1 MIFKGYWYL
10 PENKE
15 KKIAGILTIKTHN
28 LYVLELIGG
37 FEESIEEILEFENKE
52 VIFGEAYDSNNK
64 IRKISLI
71 NCQSF
76 RPNVNLSA
84 NYPLTSY
91 KCSVIIDGIHIDSLD
106 SNNFIELKANL
117 SSLFLWKKSNIIKQT
132 IHFSEDSIDTK
143 QINNLDIR
151 INSNDNWEI
160 PVEIGKST
168 KIILCSNANFKSKR
182 YNKEFIINQNTEIK
196 IKNEYSTSLNYL
208 YNKLYLFK
216 QFLSFATL
224 NQVCVNQLIAYSKEN
239 YQEINNQKILN
250 PIKIYLANEDFC
262 EKDFVI
268 NKTNFLFY
276 FSDIKEE
283 YDEIIKKWFEVS
295 DEIAPIRQHL
305 INSINSTNEFTSISF
320 LIVAQALE
328 GFHRRFVDN
337 SDNKD
342 LRERLNELINK
353 FSNIDK
359 VKIISEIEVDQT
371 VKSRHYYS
379 HFFQKGKNVLEGIE
393 LYYLTSKLKKLLICC
408 VLDLIGFEYKKINYL
423 LNKDVFI

>member
-160 PVEIGKST
+160 PIEIEKST
-168 KIILCSNANFKSKR
+168 KVILCSNANLKSKP
-182 YNKEFIINQNTEIK
+182 YNKGFIVNQNTEVK
-196 IKNEYSTSLNYL
+196 IKTKYSTSLNYL
-208 YNKLYLFK
+208 YNKLNLFK

-224 NQVCVNQLIAYSKEN
+224 DTVCVHQLIAYSKEY
-239 YQEINNQKILN
+239 YQEVNNRKIFN
-250 PIKIYLANEDFC
+250 PIYIYLINKDFC

-328 GFHRRFVDN
+328 GFHRRFMYPEK
-337 SDNKD
+337 KD

-359 VKIISEIEVDQT
+359 VKTISEIEVDQT

-379 HFFQKGKNVLEGIE
+379 HFFKKDKKVLEGIK
-393 LYYLTSKLKKLLICC
+393 LYYFTSSLKKLLICC
-408 VLDLIGFEYKKINYL
+408 VLDLVGFKHEKINHL
-423 LNKDVFI
+423 LNKNMFI